1 LPDEPARAGDPADP
15 ADAPTAHPA
24 EPATEADTQAPSL
37 LEAIVVDPDE
47 PPYDVRPRASQGA
60 DVPLLG
66 NDELARI
73 LYEIGDMLEIQGE
86 LPFKVGAYRRAAESV
101 AHSPLDI
108 ARAYRTGKPPRLPG
122 VGKAIDEKLA
132 ELADTG
138 RLRYYE
144 RLRRDVPP
152 SVVTLLQ
159 VPGLGSRTA
168 GELWRQAG
176 ISSLEDLEKAARE
189 GRLRKLRGMSQK
201 TEERLLDGL
210 RTLRR
215 RPPRRMRLG
224 TAADIVARVSR
235 TFDGAAGVRQVVPA
249 GSFRRRRET
258 VADID
263 LLVETDQ
270 PAEVIARLHA
280 SPAVERV
287 GGHGGRS
294 GAHRTTVQLMRGPQ
308 VDLMT
313 MPVGAAGTY
322 LVHFTGSAE
331 HNVRLR
337 ELARDLGWSL
347 SEHGFVRLDES
358 GEPLAGD
365 RAERRTFATEN
376 EVYDFLGLSF
386 IAPELREDRGE
397 IEAARAGSLPN
408 LVERSQLQGDCH
420 THSDW
425 SDGHL
430 SIERMAETARALG
443 LRYQVL
449 TDHSHSL
456 TIAGGLTPERV
467 EQQRR
472 IIGQLNERFA
482 REAPDFRLLH
492 GCEMEIRTDGRLDYD
507 DRLLRRFDVVVAS
520 LHVGRRQPRAQLMAR
535 YRVALRNPHVDIIAH
550 PSGRKIGIREDLDLE
565 WDAFYREAAETGT
578 ILELNGSDERLD
590 LDDRRAR
597 AAHDAGCRFTIDS
610 DAHYRHEF
618 DNLEWG
624 VSQARRAW
632 LEPSD
637 VLNTLPLDQ
646 FLAAVRQNS

>member
-1 LPDEPARAGDPADP
+1 MPDEPAGAVDPADP
-15 ADAPTAHPA
+15 ADAPTAPA

-108 ARAYRTGKPPRLPG
+108 ARAYRMGKPPRLPG

-189 GRLRKLRGMSQK
+189 GRLRKLRGMSQR

-224 TAADIVARVSR
+224 TAADIVARVGR

-258 VADID
+258 IADID

-270 PAEVIARLHA
+270 PEQVIARLHA

-365 RAERRTFATEN
+365 GAERRTFATEN
-376 EVYDFLGLSF
+376 EVYEFLGLSF

-425 SDGHL
+425 SDGQL
-430 SIERMAETARALG
+430 SIERMAETARAQG

-456 TIAGGLTPERV
+456 TIARGLTPERV

-507 DRLLRRFDVVVAS
+507 DKLLRRFDVVVAS

-535 YRVALRNPHVDIIAH
+535 YRVALRNPHVDVIAH

-637 VLNTLPLDQ
+637 VLNTLPPDD
-646 FLAAVRQNS
+646 FLAAVTDHG